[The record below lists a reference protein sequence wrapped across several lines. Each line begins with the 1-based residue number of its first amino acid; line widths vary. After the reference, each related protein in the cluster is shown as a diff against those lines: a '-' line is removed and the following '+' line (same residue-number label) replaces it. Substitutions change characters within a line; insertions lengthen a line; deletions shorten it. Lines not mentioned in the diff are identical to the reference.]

1 LTKSLQILTKFLY
14 FEGFD
19 YKLLLGSSEFLS

>member
-1 LTKSLQILTKFLY
+1 MLTKFLY
-14 FEGFD
+14 FKGFD